1 MRITRIRRW
10 ALTVTVA
17 TVGLALLG
25 GQHDIS
31 GLAGLRDV
39 AVHQQ
44 YSADI
49 EADARHALGTV
60 DGTPYYQKYPDNP
73 WAAVKGHLHAV
84 AEATELPHGRPS
96 VSQQR

>member
-1 MRITRIRRW
+1 MGAHGDARYRW
-10 ALTVTVA
+10 AGVP
-17 TVGLALLG
+17 LG

-73 WAAVKGHLHAV
+73 WAAVKGHLDAV